1 MCKEG
6 GSMGLRALVVV
17 SILASAVT
25 ARGQRRG
32 GEHHTQVL
40 QIQLPVQVRFGDTTV
55 AARTYRLTLVSGG
68 FALTDPTTMLTVANI
83 PVTGTEADKAVPTPR
98 AELERHGDR
107 VQIVMRA
114 GDRVYRATG
123 QANTVA
129 PAAAP
134 SYAVTLAKSEREVAG
149 GMPEQQ
155 TPAQLVARAAK
166 RYASGVKHCADKAH
180 RGRWTTDD
188 PRLVR
193 CVCPIVRRWK
203 MPALD
208 APLLMHWPLAKGRHG
223 FSFSVTPEGKV
234 TSCRVW
240 AGAKPP
246 PDPKMAATE
255 SETATSGTESEAIAL
270 PMEPEAAAPPTP
282 AESPSP

>member
-1 MCKEG
+1 
-6 GSMGLRALVVV
+6 MGFRALVVV

-25 ARGQRRG
+25 TRGQRRE
-32 GEHHTQVL
+32 GEHHTRVL

-68 FALTDPTTMLTVANI
+68 FALIDPTTMLTVATLS
-83 PVTGTEADKAVPTPR
+83 VTDTETEQAVATPL
-98 AELERHGDR
+98 AELEWQGDR
-107 VQIVMRA
+107 IDIIMRA

-123 QANTVA
+123 QADTGAPVA
-129 PAAAP
+129 RS
-134 SYAVTLAKSEREVAG
+134 SYAVTLAKNEREVAG
-149 GMPEQQ
+149 GMPRQR

-166 RYASGVKHCADKAH
+166 RYASSVKHCADKAH
-180 RGRWTTDD
+180 RGRWMTDD
-188 PRLVR
+188 PRFVR

-234 TSCRVW
+234 SSCRVW

-246 PDPKMAATE
+246 PDPATAAI
-255 SETATSGTESEAIAL
+255 ESEAAASAT
-270 PMEPEAAAPPTP
+270 EPAAAVPATP
-282 AESPSP
+282 GESPPP